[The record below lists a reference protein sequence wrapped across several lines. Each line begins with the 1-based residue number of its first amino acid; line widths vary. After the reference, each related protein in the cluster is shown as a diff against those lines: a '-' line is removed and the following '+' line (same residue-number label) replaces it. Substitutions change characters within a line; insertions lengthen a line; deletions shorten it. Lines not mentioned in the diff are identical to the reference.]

1 MNFDIGQFGIWL
13 GLAAFGG
20 AIASKLGSTMIQ
32 IIKKQMMGEVEKMIK
47 DPDFKVWFLQ
57 GVLLAQKKLG
67 AGAGEQKKAMVKKM
81 ILEKV
86 PNMFDGFADQL
97 FESAWNEIITPIK

>member
-1 MNFDIGQFGIWL
+1 MNLDISQIGIWL

-20 AIASKLGSTMIQ
+20 AIATKLGTYIIQ
-32 IIKKQMMGEVEKMIK
+32 AIKKQMMGEVEKIIK
-47 DPDFKVWFLQ
+47 DPEFKVWFLN

-67 AGAGEQKKAMVKKM
+67 SGSGIAKKDMVKRM
-81 ILEKV
+81 ILDKV

-97 FESAWNEIITPIK
+97 FEAAWKELVKPL